1 MTGRDRLNLPVV
13 VVVALQTG
21 KAANGGIASIGEIV
35 RGLHGY
41 RPVVI
46 TNRES
51 PVVARWRDAGVDI
64 RIVPEDASR
73 GIANAPLA
81 TLRTYW
87 RYFRAVRA
95 VLKDTGARIVHAN
108 DPLAFQLCLP
118 AARTIPGVRLALNIR
133 DTIGPDRPP
142 PAARY
147 RRVFGMTDHIF
158 FLSADMLAR
167 WSAIVPG
174 IEAKSSV
181 TYSIVDPARFSPAPP
196 PREAPPVVLVSGVVC
211 AKKGQREFLQVVAP
225 VLAGAGIES
234 WLVGDI
240 EPDVD
245 DYAAECRTLAAPM
258 GDAVRFL
265 GHRRD
270 IAALYARAT
279 VVCVASRYE
288 GLMRTMIEA
297 MACARPVV
305 STDVASAREMLLQ
318 PGMEAGAVFPVGCSR
333 EMAAEIAALCADPA
347 RAAVLGAN
355 GVAIASRTF
364 RADDVVA
371 AYEQAYGAMTGR
383 QETRA

>member
-1 MTGRDRLNLPVV
+1 MTGQDHLDLPVV
-13 VVVALQTG
+13 IVVALQTG
-21 KAANGGIASIGEIV
+21 MAANGGIASIGEIV

-41 RPVVI
+41 RPVVV

-51 PVVARWRDAGVDI
+51 TAVARWRDDGVDI
-64 RIVPEDASR
+64 RIVPEDASL
-73 GIANAPLA
+73 GISNAPLGA
-81 TLRTYW
+81 LRTYW

-95 VLKDTGARIVHAN
+95 LLRETGARIVHAN

-118 AARTIPGVRLALNIR
+118 AVRTSQGVRLALNIR

-142 PAARY
+142 PTTRY
-147 RRVFGMTDHIF
+147 RRVFGMADHIF

-167 WSAIVPG
+167 WAAIVPG
-174 IEAKSSV
+174 IEGKSSV
-181 TYSIVDPARFSPAPP
+181 TYSIVDPARFSPEPP
-196 PREAPPVVLVSGVVC
+196 PREIPPVVLVSGVVC
-211 AKKGQREFLQVVAP
+211 AKKGQHEFLEVIAP
-225 VLAGAGIES
+225 VLADAGIQS
-234 WLVGDI
+234 WLVGDFD
-240 EPDVD
+240 PDTD
-245 DYAAECRTLAAPM
+245 AYASGCRSLAAPL

-270 IAALYARAT
+270 IEALYARAS

-318 PGMEAGAVFPVGCSR
+318 PGMEAGAVFPVGCSP
-333 EMAAEIAALCADPA
+333 EMASEIAALCADPA
-347 RAAVLGAN
+347 RAAALGAN
-355 GVAIASRTF
+355 GAAIASRTF

-371 AYEQAYGAMTGR
+371 AYEHAYDAMTGR
-383 QETRA
+383 RADGP